1 MDMTI
6 INVEAVNL
14 INDNLLK
21 DNQIPNIT
29 KDAMSGNISFSNL

>member
-6 INVEAVNL
+6 INVETINL

-21 DNQIPNIT
+21 NNQISNIT
-29 KDAMSGNISFSNL
+29 KDAMSGNISFENL